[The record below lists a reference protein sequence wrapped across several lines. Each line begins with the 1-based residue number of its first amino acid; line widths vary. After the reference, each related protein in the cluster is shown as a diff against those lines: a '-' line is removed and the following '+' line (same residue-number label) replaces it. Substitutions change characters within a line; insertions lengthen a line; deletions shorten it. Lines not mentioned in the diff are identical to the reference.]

1 MTTVLGIENGTKY
14 VLTRAGIRATFN
26 DPTDPDHVGF
36 LDGENGAT
44 GLDGA
49 EVREVSDDVVEGD
62 GGIHGDQFW
71 LGRRPHTFTGMIDPN
86 NGIAVVGDRVTRLR
100 QIINGAR
107 KAGSEVVTQW
117 QTTNGVPVFL
127 SSRAQQPL
135 RVTGRLPKTFT
146 IALVSAS
153 PLILSSALNSSS
165 VFAGAGGVGGFT
177 SPLTSPLTSGATPS
191 GQITVNNAGTEDT
204 PPVYVITGPITN
216 PVILNATT
224 NEAMYLTYTLGAG
237 EFLQVD
243 TGDPPS
249 VLLNGTA
256 DRGSAFDFLRSYWP
270 KLIPG
275 NNDIRLFATA
285 FSAPASLRVDWRD
298 AWS

>member
-26 DPTDPDHVGF
+26 DATDPDHVGF
-36 LDGENGAT
+36 LDAENGAT

-49 EVREVSDDVVEGD
+49 DMREVADEIVEGD
-62 GGIHGDQFW
+62 GGIHGDDFW
-71 LGRRPHTFTGMIDPN
+71 LGRRPHTFTGIIDAN
-86 NGIAVVGDRVTRLR
+86 SGIAVVGERITRLR
-100 QIINGAR
+100 QIVNGAR
-107 KAGSEVVTQW
+107 KKGSEALIQW

-135 RVTGRLPKTFT
+135 RIAGRLPKQFT
-146 IALVSAS
+146 IAFVSAS
-153 PLILSSALNSSS
+153 PLILSADLHSSS
-165 VFAGAGGVGGFT
+165 VAAAAGSVGGFT
-177 SPLTSPLTSGATPS
+177 SPLTSPLTSGALPS
-191 GQITVNNAGTEDT
+191 GQVIVNNAGTEDT
-204 PPVYVITGPITN
+204 PPIYVITGPITN

-237 EFLQVD
+237 EFLQID
-243 TGDPPS
+243 TGELPS
-249 VLLNGTA
+249 VMLNGTA
-256 DRGSAFDFLRSYWP
+256 ARDSAFDFLRSYWP